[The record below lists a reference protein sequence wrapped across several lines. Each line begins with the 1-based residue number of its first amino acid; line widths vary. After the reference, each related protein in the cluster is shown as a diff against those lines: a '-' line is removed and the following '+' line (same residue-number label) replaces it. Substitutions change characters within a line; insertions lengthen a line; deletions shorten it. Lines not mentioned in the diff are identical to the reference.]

1 MQEGLKIDQ
10 VHSLGAH
17 VRIAKYA
24 QELFLQDI
32 GRATY
37 FTYASDRGL
46 AAFQLNGS
54 SDERMLDALPAGWP

>member
-1 MQEGLKIDQ
+1 M
-10 VHSLGAH
+10 
-17 VRIAKYA
+17 RNAKYA
-24 QELFLQDI
+24 QELFMQDI

-37 FTYASDRGL
+37 FTYASDRDL